1 MKTALLDSKIYVKNC
16 RKPKTSY
23 TMTYMVS
30 LSTILHGD
38 PEPWANLGGGLPD
51 SNEPPNAFVPVTK
64 A

>member
-1 MKTALLDSKIYVKNC
+1 
-16 RKPKTSY
+16 
-23 TMTYMVS
+23 MTYMVS

-38 PEPWANLGGGLPD
+38 PEPWAHLGGGLPD